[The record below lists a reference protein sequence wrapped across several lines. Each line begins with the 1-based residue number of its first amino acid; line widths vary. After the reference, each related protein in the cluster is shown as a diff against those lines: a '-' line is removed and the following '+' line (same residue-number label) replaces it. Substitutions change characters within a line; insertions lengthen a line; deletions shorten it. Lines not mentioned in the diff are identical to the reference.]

1 MAGMAIKNMIPPLL
15 AKLVLLPLAKLIRLE
30 KLFLLFLFLAKL
42 ILLVKLFLFLAKL
55 IHLVT
60 QGIDG
65 NGIFSLSNIEKDQQ
79 GGRSLP
85 PLVKLFLFLA
95 KLIHL
100 VTQGIDG
107 NGIFSLLT
115 IIRVADGGRTHNI
128 LIHRHARSNIEKD
141 RQGGRSLPPCQVFS
155 SYYVT

>member
-1 MAGMAIKNMIPPLL
+1 MGYIPIGRRRAPSGEAGQARWAGEAGTAIKKIIPPLL
-15 AKLVLLPLAKLIRLE
+15 AKLVFLPLAKLIHLV

-42 ILLVKLFLFLAKL
+42 IHLVKLFLFLAKL
-55 IHLVT
+55 FH
-60 QGIDG
+60 
-65 NGIFSLSNIEKDQQ
+65 
-79 GGRSLP
+79 
-85 PLVKLFLFLA
+85 LA